1 MINKYCGSLRET
13 FAELVYYGI
22 LESKDA
28 QCFRVETRI
37 EYGSYIL
44 MVGAILL
51 AFLNTFVMKAVVQ
64 YFRDKEEED
73 RLMEE
78 GVSKV
83 DDTTLYSMDSAVLKK
98 IRPVPVLFTDTFR
111 WILRREDGVQG
122 TRGWVLRREDDA
134 SSGAG
139 SNLASFRRS
148 HRGGRVISDREST
161 RGSSVNVSSR
171 FERTDSDFDCD
182 ETIPMTK
189 FVSRNAVNHPM
200 ATLTNGIPT
209 SKDEGSLCYSASVTH
224 NTVPDVE
231 RDTCNTVPLIDAD
244 YDYSVGEF
252 KGVENNQKQEPFA
265 DEYQTADGTMTT
277 ASRRLFGD
285 DLQTLGETVSS
296 NVDRRSLAGSR
307 TSQQSLES
315 RRRSDDELLADAI
328 HSIYGRK
335 GDSIHDR

>member
-22 LESKDA
+22 LELKDA

-51 AFLNTFVMKAVVQ
+51 ALLNTFVMKAVVQ

-78 GVSKV
+78 GMSKV

-111 WILRREDGVQG
+111 WMLRREDGVQG

-148 HRGGRVISDREST
+148 HRGGTGHSNREST
-161 RGSSVNVSSR
+161 RGSSANGSSH
-171 FERTDSDFDCD
+171 FQRTDSDFDID

-189 FVSRNAVNHPM
+189 YGSKKAVSHPT
-200 ATLTNGIPT
+200 ATLTKDMPT

-224 NTVPDVE
+224 NTFPDVE

-252 KGVENNQKQEPFA
+252 ERVGNNQKQEAFA
-265 DEYQTADGTMTT
+265 DEYETVDGIMTT
-277 ASRRLFGD
+277 TSRRLFGD
-285 DLQTLGETVSS
+285 DLQTLGETVTS
-296 NVDRRSLAGSR
+296 NGDRRSLAGSR
-307 TSQQSLES
+307 TSQRSLES

-335 GDSIHDR
+335 GDSIDER